1 MDEELTLRVLASKE
15 LADMQEVLAEAQAAT
30 NIKLDITY
38 VNTPSGA
45 RTVAS
50 GDQQYDAVWF
60 DSNAYVALQPQA
72 KRWVATS
79 TKIMS
84 SPVAFGVEPDLAEK
98 LGWDD
103 KAPTWSEI
111 ARAAGQQKFRYG
123 MSNPETS
130 TPAFAALAN
139 VVTALADTGA
149 SIKPE
154 EIDGVAT
161 ELRRFFSAQ
170 SMTAESAGSLAD
182 RFVARAGKSGAPQ
195 ALISYESTLLA
206 LNASGRLKKP
216 LTVVIPADGVIS
228 ANFPMTLLTA
238 VSKEARAGYRVITD
252 WLRSPD
258 GQRAIMEKTA
268 RRPVSGGIQAD
279 PAKFGD
285 QPLIELPFPARRPVL
300 KRLLASY
307 LNSTRKVT
315 QSIYVLDLSGSM
327 SGEREEALRTALISL
342 AGGNSRVSSSGYA
355 VFRARETVT
364 LLGYSDQVR
373 RPQVITVPA
382 SNPKRGLDQIRSAA
396 SGLDVE
402 GNTATY
408 TALREA
414 YRLADR
420 QVRNNPDALTS
431 IVLMTDGEQNEGIS
445 EAQFRRFYVEQRT
458 AVKAVPT
465 FTVKFGPADADELSR
480 IARLTGGKLFEVED
494 TRLVKA
500 FRQIRA
506 YQ

>member
-1 MDEELTLRVLASKE
+1 MDKELTLRVLASNE

-123 MSNPETS
+123 MSNPATS

-154 EIDGVAT
+154 EIDGVAA

-342 AGGNSRVSSSGYA
+342 AGGNSRDQLERLCGVPGARDRHSARLLRPGAPAPGDHRAGQQPETGSGPDPLRGERTRCRGQHGYLH
-355 VFRARETVT
+355 RAAR
-364 LLGYSDQVR
+364 G
-373 RPQVITVPA
+373 VPA
-382 SNPKRGLDQIRSAA
+382 RRSPGPEQPRCPHLDRADDRRGAERGDQR
-396 SGLDVE
+396 GPVPPV
-402 GNTATY
+402 
-408 TALREA
+408 LRRA
-414 YRLADR
+414 ADR
-420 QVRNNPDALTS
+420 GQGGADVHREVRA
-431 IVLMTDGEQNEGIS
+431 G
-445 EAQFRRFYVEQRT
+445 RRR
-458 AVKAVPT
+458 
-465 FTVKFGPADADELSR
+465 
-480 IARLTGGKLFEVED
+480 
-494 TRLVKA
+494 
-500 FRQIRA
+500 
-506 YQ
+506 